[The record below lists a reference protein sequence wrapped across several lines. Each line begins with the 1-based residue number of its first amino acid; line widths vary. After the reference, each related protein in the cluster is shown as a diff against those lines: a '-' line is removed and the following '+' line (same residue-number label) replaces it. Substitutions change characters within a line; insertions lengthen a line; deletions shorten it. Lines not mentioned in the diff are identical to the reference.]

1 MKMPRNILR
10 KNIADEMLRDHAYSR
25 GELWMFYGN
34 VSGTEHYIRNYSTM
48 ESGSFERFLR
58 EWTGY
63 GELVKTLV
71 PVTKTLKDGSF
82 RTDYI
87 IKYSLVSQDAGPCF
101 CQRNVDRF
109 RRALGWLNSQIKRK
123 KS

>member
-10 KNIADEMLRDHAYSR
+10 DKMSDEMLRDHTYSR

-34 VSGTEHYIRNYSTM
+34 VSKTEYYIRNYSTM
-48 ESGSFERFLR
+48 ASSSFERFLR

-63 GELVKTLV
+63 GDLVKTLV
-71 PVTKTLKDGSF
+71 PVTKTLDDGGF

-109 RRALGWLNSQIKRK
+109 RRVCSWIQSFR
-123 KS
+123 